1 MKLVNDAAL
10 ARMREIGQRGL
21 QTRFTH
27 LIRTVDE
34 NDYGDSNEAWAD
46 AGDHMGWLRQM
57 NTPVIVAASGMA
69 AAIGM
74 FRVFFSVDVE
84 IDEGDMLVEWNES
97 GEHAEPDLYMVQST
111 NKENT
116 YRVYNVVTVRKRK

>member
-46 AGDHMGWLRQM
+46 AGDYLGWIRQM
-57 NTPVIVAASGMA
+57 NTPVIVGSSGMA

-74 FRVFFSVDVE
+74 FRVFFAVDVV
-84 IDEGDMLVEWNES
+84 INEGDMLVEWTEQNEY
-97 GEHAEPDLYMVQST
+97 AEPDLYMVQST

-116 YRVYNVVTVRKRK
+116 YRVYTICTVRKRK